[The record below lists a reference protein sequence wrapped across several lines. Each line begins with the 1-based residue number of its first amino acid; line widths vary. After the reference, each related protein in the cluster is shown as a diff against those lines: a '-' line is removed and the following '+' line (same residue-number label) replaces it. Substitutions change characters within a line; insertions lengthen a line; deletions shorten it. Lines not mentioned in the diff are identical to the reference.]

1 MACTLSQIAVCQANE
16 LFTLITLG
24 RWYDQLLDKTFIL
37 TMQSNALLA
46 PLPTLLMPRRQ
57 RRQWVVASD
66 ILQAIGL
73 TPKIFAHSLFTQ
85 EPMKNAKIPVDR
97 WRTRKSFIAIVHQAK
112 ETDPPGIHT
121 CSAISILSHLSW
133 SFQYI
138 VRTNSIEP
146 ASLVLSGYGSR
157 IPAPNSQ
164 GEGSPSSTYSW
175 FVSHVV

>member
-1 MACTLSQIAVCQANE
+1 MVCTLSQIAVCQANE

-66 ILQAIGL
+66 ILQAFGL

-85 EPMKNAKIPVDR
+85 EPMKNAKIPIDR
-97 WRTRKSFIAIVHQAK
+97 WGTRKSFIAIVHQAK
-112 ETDPPGIHT
+112 DNKTTRYTYTQWNFYFVPPILIVPIHRKNE
-121 CSAISILSHLSW
+121 
-133 SFQYI
+133 FN
-138 VRTNSIEP
+138 RTSKP
-146 ASLVLSGYGSR
+146 CPQWL
-157 IPAPNSQ
+157 
-164 GEGSPSSTYSW
+164 W
-175 FVSHVV
+175 